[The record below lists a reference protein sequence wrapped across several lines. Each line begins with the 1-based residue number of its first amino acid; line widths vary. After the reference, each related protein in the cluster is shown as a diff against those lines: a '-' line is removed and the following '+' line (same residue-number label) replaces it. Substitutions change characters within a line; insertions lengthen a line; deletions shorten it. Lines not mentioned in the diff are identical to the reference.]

1 PTFGGG
7 TRSAELTLPGFVH
20 DVCSAVHP
28 FGRCSPAWRGFP
40 LERHGLKW
48 IVSPVPLAH
57 PFDDGDAAVSNDLAR
72 RFLRPLVAGWDEL
85 AADILGPLRPP
96 RHPLLYARFGMLAP
110 WPAAALARAMYRDPK
125 QRALFGGIAAHSI
138 VPLNSPLSSAIA
150 WPLWLAGQ
158 SAGWPIPQG
167 GAQKIA
173 DALGCYL
180 RSLGGRIVT
189 SHRVKSLRELGD
201 GDVILAD
208 LTPRQLVD
216 IAGAEMPASYTRRL
230 RRFRFGPGVFQM
242 DWALSGPIPWT
253 APQCAKACTVHL
265 CGTLEEIEAS
275 EIAPWKGE
283 HERRPF
289 ILLAQPTLF
298 DDTRAPQGKHIA
310 WAYCHVPNASTVDMS
325 DRIEEQVERFAPGF
339 RSLIIGRSKM
349 NSLDLQAR
357 NENLQGGDVAG
368 GAMTVSQFF
377 LRPTVSMY
385 RTPRRGLYLCSS
397 STPPG
402 AGVHGMCGYQAAR
415 AALHDLGVDME

>member
-1 PTFGGG
+1 
-7 TRSAELTLPGFVH
+7 
-20 DVCSAVHP
+20 
-28 FGRCSPAWRGFP
+28 
-40 LERHGLKW
+40 
-48 IVSPVPLAH
+48 
-57 PFDDGDAAVSNDLAR
+57 
-72 RFLRPLVAGWDEL
+72 
-85 AADILGPLRPP
+85 
-96 RHPLLYARFGMLAP
+96 
-110 WPAAALARAMYRDPK
+110 
-125 QRALFGGIAAHSI
+125 
-138 VPLNSPLSSAIA
+138 
-150 WPLWLAGQ
+150 
-158 SAGWPIPQG
+158 
-167 GAQKIA
+167 
-173 DALGCYL
+173 
-180 RSLGGRIVT
+180 
-189 SHRVKSLRELGD
+189 
-201 GDVILAD
+201 
-208 LTPRQLVD
+208 
-216 IAGAEMPASYTRRL
+216 
-230 RRFRFGPGVFQM
+230 M

-415 AALHDLGVDME
+415 AALHDLRVNME